1 MGKCWQRSTS
11 LAVGGGA
18 FQGLAK
24 GTDVFGRDVVL
35 AYFSASHVHPEAAIV
50 ALDHRS
56 AGKRSAAEASYGI
69 PRLIR
74 LSDEIVLPCRR
85 VFIDDCLVRRNPVVL
100 VIN

>member
-1 MGKCWQRSTS
+1 MFCLYIFFCWQRSTS

-35 AYFSASHVHPEAAIV
+35 AYFSASHVNPEAAIV
-50 ALDHRS
+50 ALDHGSAGERS
-56 AGKRSAAEASYGI
+56 ATEASYGV

-74 LSDEIVLPCRR
+74 LIIIL
-85 VFIDDCLVRRNPVVL
+85 FIIFIR
-100 VIN
+100 